1 LFALFAALLIDQGS
15 GSFSAMRSLPG
26 RGVPVHAEL
35 TSGAAGSAY
44 RTVNFSEA

>member
-1 LFALFAALLIDQGS
+1 LTG
-15 GSFSAMRSLPG
+15 G

-35 TSGAAGSAY
+35 KSGAAGSAY